1 MAQRFLFWQKLLI
14 LMGSAMFALACG
26 FSLAAWYSFHQA
38 QTQIGIEGYEILSKQ
53 TEQFLK
59 NQVEER
65 ARSLALQFAETQS
78 IASYGAGVLAVEK
91 ETSLSKE
98 MPTYILQNLFKSLRN
113 SNAKVYF
120 SSSKSGLV
128 IYPSDFKLNS
138 GTFGISFQL
147 SRYFPDKK
155 DFEKAEKTT
164 LWSKPHPSAFD
175 GGYDWMV
182 DVIAPT
188 NKHKPYETFIGISIS
203 LTDLITQFN
212 QLHPTR
218 GSYSFLMDEN
228 QNLVAALPHARLEL
242 APKGKFVERG
252 LIKLADSESEILNTA
267 FKEMGLGRSSVMK
280 IPIKGEEKY
289 IAFHPLEGMNWR
301 LGIVVPVSTA
311 TSASAQLQTIV
322 ETGMKQAIFRML
334 LAAIIILGVSLVIGS
349 LLIRQLLI
357 PLHEVSVASRSMVAG
372 DFKHRVNVTSSD
384 EISHLA
390 QVFNQMADHIQVLIS
405 HLEQRAN
412 ELEHL
417 NQSLEEKVIER
428 TSKLEE
434 RTKQLDET
442 NKKLYIEIQERED
455 AQNALTVA
463 NETLQRLATLD
474 GLTQIPNRRYFDEK
488 LKEEWSRLAR
498 EKQPLSLILFDVD
511 YFKQYND
518 FYGHLSGDACLIEIA
533 GIALKSINRP
543 ADFVARFGGEEFIF
557 VLPNTNEEGAV
568 MIAKRLMKN
577 IQKEA
582 IPHEKSTVN
591 QYVTVSL
598 GLATII
604 PNANISPDELIDLA
618 DKALYISKQNGRNR
632 YTQA

>member
-1 MAQRFLFWQKLLI
+1 
-14 LMGSAMFALACG
+14 
-26 FSLAAWYSFHQA
+26 
-38 QTQIGIEGYEILSKQ
+38 
-53 TEQFLK
+53 
-59 NQVEER
+59 
-65 ARSLALQFAETQS
+65 
-78 IASYGAGVLAVEK
+78 
-91 ETSLSKE
+91 
-98 MPTYILQNLFKSLRN
+98 
-113 SNAKVYF
+113 
-120 SSSKSGLV
+120 
-128 IYPSDFKLNS
+128 
-138 GTFGISFQL
+138 
-147 SRYFPDKK
+147 
-155 DFEKAEKTT
+155 
-164 LWSKPHPSAFD
+164 
-175 GGYDWMV
+175 
-182 DVIAPT
+182 
-188 NKHKPYETFIGISIS
+188 
-203 LTDLITQFN
+203 
-212 QLHPTR
+212 
-218 GSYSFLMDEN
+218 
-228 QNLVAALPHARLEL
+228 
-242 APKGKFVERG
+242 
-252 LIKLADSESEILNTA
+252 
-267 FKEMGLGRSSVMK
+267 
-280 IPIKGEEKY
+280 
-289 IAFHPLEGMNWR
+289 
-301 LGIVVPVSTA
+301 
-311 TSASAQLQTIV
+311 
-322 ETGMKQAIFRML
+322 
-334 LAAIIILGVSLVIGS
+334 
-349 LLIRQLLI
+349 
-357 PLHEVSVASRSMVAG
+357 
-372 DFKHRVNVTSSD
+372 
-384 EISHLA
+384 
-390 QVFNQMADHIQVLIS
+390 MADHIQVLIS

-533 GIALKSINRP
+533 GIALKSINRTV
-543 ADFVARFGGEEFIF
+543 DFVARFGGEEFIF

-618 DKALYISKQNGRNR
+618 DKALYTSKQNGRNR